1 MLEKEIEQMKK
12 KLATE
17 IKICRKKIGVTQEE
31 LAKKMKVSQPFI
43 SKIEKGDSLPEKNT
57 LVKLARALELDD
69 EYFFNA
75 LTLQKPDDS
84 HEILAILK
92 EIETVV
98 KQKDIKDQLIP
109 VNQFISEG
117 KVRIEEIELPVGA
130 GECFTDD
137 CVVGEHW
144 LPSSITHGAT
154 HLIRVSGK
162 SMEPFIMDG
171 ELILV
176 ARQNF
181 VERDGQLAVVNIGS
195 QFNSVKFV
203 YIAGDKMG
211 LGRSRE
217 DAFWYLKDEVR
228 IQGIVV
234 NKISS
239 YNVIRGMEDRA
250 NQN

>member
-1 MLEKEIEQMKK
+1 MLEEEIEQMKK
-12 KLATE
+12 KLAKE
-17 IKICRKKIGVTQEE
+17 IKICRKKIGITQEE
-31 LAKKMKVSQPFI
+31 LAKKMKVSQPFM
-43 SKIEKGDSLPEKNT
+43 SKIEKGDSLPEKHT
-57 LVKLARALELDD
+57 LIKLARALDLGD
-69 EYFFNA
+69 EHFVKS
-75 LTLQKPDDS
+75 LTFKKADETG
-84 HEILAILK
+84 EILNILRGL
-92 EIETVV
+92 ETVIR
-98 KQKDIKDQLIP
+98 QKDVRDQLIP
-109 VNQFISEG
+109 VSHFNSEG
-117 KVRIEEIELPVGA
+117 KIRVEEVELPVGA

-144 LPSSITHGAT
+144 LPSSIAYGAT

-176 ARQNF
+176 AKQNF
-181 VERDGQLAVVNIGS
+181 VERDGQMAVVNVGN

-203 YIAGDKMG
+203 YIAEDRIGI
-211 LGRSRE
+211 GRSRE
-217 DAFWYLKDEVR
+217 DASWYSKDEVR

-239 YNVIRGMEDRA
+239 YNVIRGMEDSA